1 MSADAIEVSSPPVGS
16 SRSPAQSRS
25 KPLSG
30 VPVLEARPGDAP
42 SRFSKLVGAENPVR
56 VFLAALLSG
65 YALVVGLM
73 VLLGFALIE
82 LLLPVG
88 GIADAD
94 QDAVEWL
101 ADRRSPFLE
110 DLSWVGST
118 LAGGVVIPAV
128 IGLCLLA
135 FLAMRRW
142 RLAAFVLLAVAFES
156 GVYRVVTE
164 IVSRDRPDV
173 KRLESLP
180 VDHSYPSGH
189 TAASIA
195 LYGGLLFLLASKMRS
210 TAITVAV
217 LVLGVAIPVFVAWAR
232 LYRGMHHPTDTVAGV
247 VLGLGALTVLVFA
260 SRAAGAAAGR
270 RSSRRDELTKE
281 VSA

>member
-1 MSADAIEVSSPPVGS
+1 MSADAVEVSSPSTGS
-16 SRSPAQSRS
+16 SRSPAQSDS

-42 SRFSKLVGAENPVR
+42 SRFSELVGAENPVR

-65 YALVVGLM
+65 YALLLGLM
-73 VLLGFALIE
+73 VLLGFALTE
-82 LLLPVG
+82 LVLPLG

-94 QDAVEWL
+94 QDAIEWL

-128 IGLCLLA
+128 IGICLLV
-135 FLAMRRW
+135 FLLMRHW
-142 RLAAFVLLAVAFES
+142 RLAAFVLLVVALES
-156 GVYRVVTE
+156 GVYRVTTQL
-164 IVSRDRPDV
+164 VSRERPDV

-195 LYGGLLFLLASKMRS
+195 LYGGLLLLLASRMRS
-210 TAITVAV
+210 TAIMIAV
-217 LVLGVAIPVFVAWAR
+217 LVIGVALPVFVAWAR
-232 LYRGMHHPTDTVAGV
+232 LYRGMHHLTDVAAGV
-247 VLGLGALTVLVFA
+247 VLGLGALTVLTFV
-260 SRAAGAAAGR
+260 SRAAGAAAER
-270 RSSRRDELTKE
+270 RSSRRNELTRE
-281 VSA
+281 VPA